1 MMAEANFYC
10 KSSDTIMITKSNTL
24 VEAGYDLTMA
34 EHDLMTL
41 AINKI
46 HKLQSGGKQVMI
58 TAKEFAAANQ
68 VSDIY
73 AYKTLKDTAKT
84 LGEKKLKFTL
94 YRDLSIISDKE
105 EDKLSVLKP
114 PHNNFTTLRA
124 EYNWL
129 QGISYQD
136 QQGYLL
142 LHFSDPLAFLIEHT
156 GKAYTKYD
164 YVKTVAFTGAS
175 SKRIY
180 ELITKWQKL
189 GSTPEMSIFEWKD
202 LFGVAEKY
210 PKVAEFR
217 RRVLD
222 PAIEQINKQGDFK
235 LEIAPIKAGRNI
247 THFRIDISVK
257 KKTDTAETS
266 ELSVKMLHLL
276 TASQASTFAVKL
288 ANDTNFGSKFA
299 RSGEAMSAFISR
311 ITEELQRDHNKV
323 TLYMPYLTRL
333 GFKF

>member
-1 MMAEANFYC
+1 M
-10 KSSDTIMITKSNTL
+10 
-24 VEAGYDLTMA
+24 
-34 EHDLMTL
+34 
-41 AINKI
+41 
-46 HKLQSGGKQVMI
+46 
-58 TAKEFAAANQ
+58 
-68 VSDIY
+68 
-73 AYKTLKDTAKT
+73 
-84 LGEKKLKFTL
+84 
-94 YRDLSIISDKE
+94 
-105 EDKLSVLKP
+105 LKP

-164 YVKTVAFTGAS
+164 YVKTVAFTGTS

-189 GSTPEMSIFEWKD
+189 GSTPEMSVFEWKD
-202 LFGVAEKY
+202 LFGVADKY

-217 RRVLD
+217 RRILD
-222 PAIEQINKQGDFK
+222 PAIEQINQQGDFK
-235 LEIAPIKAGRNI
+235 LEIVPIKAGRNI
-247 THFRIDISVK
+247 THFRIDIKVK
-257 KKTDTAETS
+257 RKSDTAETNS
-266 ELSVKMLHLL
+266 GNANKPLHLL
-276 TASQASTFAVKL
+276 TASQANTFAVKL
-288 ANDTNFGSKFA
+288 ANDANFGSNFA

-333 GFKF
+333 GFK

>member
-1 MMAEANFYC
+1 MAESNFYC
-10 KSSDTIMITKSNTL
+10 KGSDKIMITKSNTL

-46 HKLQSGGKQVMI
+46 HKQQTGGKQVMI

-68 VSDIY
+68 VSEIY
-73 AYKTLKDTAKT
+73 AYKTLKDTAQT

-105 EDKLSVLKP
+105 DDKLSVLKP
-114 PHNNFTTLRA
+114 PHNNFNTLRA

-189 GSTPEMSIFEWKD
+189 GSTPEMSVFEWKD
-202 LFGVAEKY
+202 LFGVADKY

-217 RRVLD
+217 RRILD
-222 PAIEQINKQGDFK
+222 PAIEQINQQGDFK
-235 LEIAPIKAGRNI
+235 LEIVPIKAGRNI
-247 THFRIDISVK
+247 THFRIDIKVK
-257 KKTDTAETS
+257 RKSDTAS
-266 ELSVKMLHLL
+266 LSP
-276 TASQASTFAVKL
+276 
-288 ANDTNFGSKFA
+288 
-299 RSGEAMSAFISR
+299 
-311 ITEELQRDHNKV
+311 KV
-323 TLYMPYLTRL
+323 CNCL
-333 GFKF
+333 

>member
-1 MMAEANFYC
+1 MTASNFYC
-10 KSSDTIMITKSNTL
+10 KGSDTIMITKSNTL

-46 HKLQSGGKQVMI
+46 HKQQTGSKQVMI

-73 AYKTLKDTAKT
+73 AYKTLKDTAQT

-105 EDKLSVLKP
+105 DDKLSVLKP

-189 GSTPEMSIFEWKD
+189 GSTPEMSVFEWKD
-202 LFGVAEKY
+202 LFGVADKY

-217 RRVLD
+217 RRILD
-222 PAIEQINKQGDFK
+222 PAIEQINQQGDFK
-235 LEIAPIKAGRNI
+235 LEIVPIKAGRNI
-247 THFRIDISVK
+247 THFRIDIKVK
-257 KKTDTAETS
+257 RKLDTAEANSDNAKKT
-266 ELSVKMLHLL
+266 LHLL
-276 TASQASTFAVKL
+276 TVSQANTFATKL
-288 ANDTNFGSKFA
+288 ANDANFGSKFA
-299 RSGEAMSAFISR
+299 RSGEAMAAFIGR
-311 ITEELQRDHNKV
+311 IAEELQRDHDKV
-323 TLYMPYLTRL
+323 TLYMPYLTKL

>member
-1 MMAEANFYC
+1 MAESNFYC
-10 KSSDTIMITKSNTL
+10 KGSDKIMITKSNTL

-46 HKLQSGGKQVMI
+46 HKQQTGGKQVMI

-73 AYKTLKDTAKT
+73 AYKTLKDTAQT

-105 EDKLSVLKP
+105 DDKLSVLKP

-142 LHFSDPLAFLIEHT
+142 LHFSDPLAFLIEQT

-189 GSTPEMSIFEWKD
+189 GSTPEMSVFEWKD
-202 LFGVAEKY
+202 LFGVADKY

-222 PAIEQINKQGDFK
+222 PAIDQINKQGDFK
-235 LEIAPIKAGRNI
+235 LEIVPIKAGRNI
-247 THFRIDISVK
+247 SHFRIDIKVK
-257 KKTDTAETS
+257 KKLDSLEHDNKGIKTFQ
-266 ELSVKMLHLL
+266 LL
-276 TASQASTFAVKL
+276 TASQANTFAVKL
-288 ANDTNFGSKFA
+288 ANDSNFGSKFA
-299 RSGEAMSAFISR
+299 RSGETMNAFISR
-311 ITEELQRDHNKV
+311 ISQELQREHDKV
-323 TLYMPYLTRL
+323 SLYMPYLTKL
-333 GFKF
+333 GFKS

>member
-10 KSSDTIMITKSNTL
+10 KSSDKIMITKSNTL

-180 ELITKWQKL
+180 ELITKWQNWVVPLRCLSLSGKIYL
-189 GSTPEMSIFEWKD
+189 AWLTST
-202 LFGVAEKY
+202 
-210 PKVAEFR
+210 R
-217 RRVLD
+217 RSLNSD
-222 PAIEQINKQGDFK
+222 
-235 LEIAPIKAGRNI
+235 
-247 THFRIDISVK
+247 
-257 KKTDTAETS
+257 
-266 ELSVKMLHLL
+266 
-276 TASQASTFAVKL
+276 
-288 ANDTNFGSKFA
+288 
-299 RSGEAMSAFISR
+299 GEC
-311 ITEELQRDHNKV
+311 
-323 TLYMPYLTRL
+323 
-333 GFKF
+333 

>member
-1 MMAEANFYC
+1 MAASNFYC
-10 KSSDTIMITKSNTL
+10 KGSETIMITKSNTL

-46 HKLQSGGKQVMI
+46 HKQQTGSKQVMI

-73 AYKTLKDTAKT
+73 AYKTLKDTAQT

-105 EDKLSVLKP
+105 DDKLSVLKP

-156 GKAYTKYD
+156 GKAYTK
-164 YVKTVAFTGAS
+164 
-175 SKRIY
+175 
-180 ELITKWQKL
+180 
-189 GSTPEMSIFEWKD
+189 
-202 LFGVAEKY
+202 
-210 PKVAEFR
+210 
-217 RRVLD
+217 
-222 PAIEQINKQGDFK
+222 
-235 LEIAPIKAGRNI
+235 
-247 THFRIDISVK
+247 
-257 KKTDTAETS
+257 
-266 ELSVKMLHLL
+266 
-276 TASQASTFAVKL
+276 
-288 ANDTNFGSKFA
+288 
-299 RSGEAMSAFISR
+299 
-311 ITEELQRDHNKV
+311 
-323 TLYMPYLTRL
+323 
-333 GFKF
+333 